1 MARIDPLFDRY
12 GESHRHPANQAI
24 HWVCVPLIMWSI
36 LAALWA
42 WTPVAAYVVI
52 AAAILYYLWLSFPV
66 ALGMLGI
73 SVGMLLPL
81 PLFGSQRAL
90 LAVAAAVFVVAWI
103 GQFVGHR
110 VEGRK
115 PAFLDDLKF
124 LLIGPARLLA
134 LVMHRL
140 GIRY

>member
-1 MARIDPLFDRY
+1 M
-12 GESHRHPANQAI
+12 
-24 HWVCVPLIMWSI
+24 
-36 LAALWA
+36 
-42 WTPVAAYVVI
+42 
-52 AAAILYYLWLSFPV
+52 
-66 ALGMLGI
+66 LGMLGI

-134 LVMHRL
+134 LVLRRL